1 MGIYKLKKSQNL
13 AITLKEAWSFFSD
26 PGNLSKITPPS
37 LELEITSDISDTI
50 YEGMIITYNVK
61 PLPYYK
67 TTWVTEITHINS
79 PYHFI
84 DEQRVGPYK
93 LWHHQH
99 FFTETDNGIVME
111 DLVHY
116 SVPYGYLGNLLN
128 NLYINRNLEYIFNYR
143 SEILDKIFP
152 NNNK

>member
-1 MGIYKLKKSQNL
+1 MGIYRLKKSQHL
-13 AITLKEAWSFFSD
+13 AITLDEAWSFFSD
-26 PGNLSKITPPS
+26 PGNLRKITPPG
-37 LELEITSDISDTI
+37 LGLEITSEISDTI

-61 PLPYYK
+61 PLPYFK
-67 TTWVTEITHINS
+67 TTWVTEITHINR

-84 DEQRVGPYK
+84 DEQRVGPYN

-99 FFTETDNGIVME
+99 FFSETGNGVLME

-116 SVPYGYLGNLLN
+116 SVPYGYLGDLLN
-128 NLYINRNLEYIFNYR
+128 NLYINRNLDYIFNYR
-143 SEILDKIFP
+143 FEKLDKIFS